1 MHIAGSITF
10 EEARA
15 YGVLN
20 TPEVVIETPTP
31 QVQQL
36 VAARVPG
43 EITFDGVAVSDM
55 QPLQLYTRCA
65 DRIEAATLLATGQH
79 LDIQA

>member
-10 EEARA
+10 EEAQA
-15 YGVLN
+15 NGVLHHSDAVEA
-20 TPEVVIETPTP
+20 TPSSE
-31 QVQQL
+31 VQQL
-36 VAARVPG
+36 VAAKVQG
-43 EITFDGVAVSDM
+43 EVTFDGVAVSDM

>member
-15 YGVLN
+15 NGVLHHSDAVEA
-20 TPEVVIETPTP
+20 TPSSGA
-31 QVQQL
+31 QQL
-36 VAARVPG
+36 VAAKVEG
-43 EITFDGVAVSDM
+43 EVTFDGVAVADM

>member
-10 EEARA
+10 EEAQA
-15 YGVLN
+15 YAALKASHLVRSKPIAR
-20 TPEVVIETPTP
+20 TE
-31 QVQQL
+31 QL
-36 VAARVPG
+36 IAAHVPG
-43 EITFDGVAVSDM
+43 EVEFDGVAVSTM

-65 DRIEAATLLATGQH
+65 DRIEVATLLATGQN